1 MGNSLNS
8 KIASFLSNKHLMSLT
23 GNLTVQ
29 AINILYFGLLFRYL
43 KVEELGAYV
52 FFNSILGLADSLRS
66 GFVTTAFTR
75 WYCGAAVKRAAEV
88 MGSTWVIS
96 IAITVVFGILN
107 LGAYLVSYPLANEGF
122 NLFIKWS
129 GVTMLFMLP
138 SFVGMSVLQADQ
150 RFDKL
155 LYLRSMQLSMSVL
168 GLFGLL
174 LLHKVNV
181 TNVIYTNLFAAA
193 ITSLVI
199 LMAGYTRL
207 GDIRYRSMEC
217 IKELA
222 HFGKYS
228 VGSQIGATLFRNSDT
243 FIINFMLGPAAL
255 AVYNL
260 AQRFMIIIELLVGSS
275 VATAMPMLS
284 VAYNKNDKA
293 ELRNILT
300 KNVGIVTWVL
310 LPIVGGTIL
319 LAEIPIYI
327 LGGSK
332 YIGTEAAN
340 LLRIFMAMAI
350 LFPIDRFT
358 GITLEVI
365 NKPRLNLIKV
375 FMMLTINVAGDFAGI
390 YLFDGIYGVA
400 IASFPTVLSGFL
412 FGYLLLRKDLSL
424 SLTEM
429 MRVGLAECKAL
440 LAKFLASFKRV
451 QSV

>member
-1 MGNSLNS
+1 MGNSLTS

-23 GNLTVQ
+23 GNMTVQ
-29 AINILYFGLLFRYL
+29 AINIVYFGLLFRYM

-52 FFNSILGLADSLRS
+52 FFNSVLGLADSLRA
-66 GFVTTAFTR
+66 GFVTTAFMR
-75 WYCGAAVKRAAEV
+75 WYCGAAAKRAAEV

-96 IAITVVFGILN
+96 IAITVLFGLLN
-107 LGAYLVSYPLANEGF
+107 IGAYLLSYPLANEGL

-129 GVTMLFMLP
+129 GLTLVCMLP
-138 SFVGMSVLQADQ
+138 SFVGMCVLQAEQ

-155 LYLRSMQLSMSVL
+155 LYLRSMQLGLSVI

-174 LLHKVNV
+174 WLQKVTV
-181 TNVIYTNLFAAA
+181 TNVVYTNLFAASF
-193 ITSLVI
+193 TSLVT
-199 LMAGYTRL
+199 LVAGYTRL
-207 GDIRYRSMEC
+207 GDIQHRSTEC
-217 IKELA
+217 IRELA
-222 HFGKYS
+222 NFGKYS

-275 VATAMPMLS
+275 IATAMPMLS

-293 ELRNILT
+293 ELRSILT

-375 FMMLTINVAGDFAGI
+375 FMMLAINVAGDFAGI
-390 YLFDGIYGVA
+390 YLFKGIYGVA

-429 MRVGLAECKAL
+429 AKVGLVESKAIIT
-440 LAKFLASFKRV
+440 KFLSAFKRV